1 MRTSFLC
8 GLTLLC
14 AALANSQG
22 DSELEEWNPYS
33 SQVQS
38 KSKLIDVTVDS

>member
-14 AALANSQG
+14 AAVANSQ
-22 DSELEEWNPYS
+22 EWNPYS

-38 KSKLIDVTVDS
+38 KSKLIDVTADS